1 MMGILRSR
9 RVLGRAL
16 VSTLG
21 FAALTL
27 TAGGCKEPSSKQDG
41 VPATPGS
48 TATSAA
54 TPASAEATPLDEA
67 PSDDAIAEA
76 LQPFH
81 GDLSA
86 MQERRRIRML
96 VPFSRTN
103 YFLDKGRQI
112 GVTAEAGHALEEFV
126 NKQLKT
132 GNLLVHVAFVPV
144 RREVILKQ
152 LEQGLGDIAAA
163 NLTITESRRAL
174 ADFSTPLA
182 RDVNEVVV
190 TPRGAPAISSPE
202 ELSGRDVYVRRTSS
216 YFESLSRLNA
226 TLKNNGKAPV
236 TIVEADEQLEDEDI
250 LEMVNA
256 GLVPATVVDEHIA
269 NLWSQVFDQID
280 VHPDV
285 SLRTE
290 GEIAWA
296 IRKDAP
302 ELKALVNRFITTYG
316 RGTTFGNV
324 LFKKYFGNAQY
335 LKRSASPEQQRKFRA
350 LVKYFQRYG
359 TQYDLPY
366 LLLAAQGYQES
377 QLDQSRRS
385 SAGAV
390 GVMQIKPSTAEGS
403 PVFIKGVD
411 RDVEKNI
418 QAGAKYLRWIV
429 DEYYKDEPMTKVDK
443 GLFALASY
451 NAGAGRIS
459 ALRRKAKK
467 MGFDENKWFQNVEV
481 VVARDIGRETVQY
494 VGNIY
499 KYYVAY
505 DLIVRQGLA
514 TKPGVRSQD

>member
-1 MMGILRSR
+1 VRNHD
-9 RVLGRAL
+9 LGPMIREATMNPL
-16 VSTLG
+16 ARLSLFVVCL
-21 FAALTL
+21 ALT
-27 TAGGCKEPSSKQDG
+27 AWGCREPSSKQDG
-41 VPATPGS
+41 VFATPRSAPTG
-48 TATSAA
+48 TAA
-54 TPASAEATPLDEA
+54 PASAEVRSLDEA
-67 PSDDAIAEA
+67 PSDEAIAEA

-144 RREVILKQ
+144 RREVILEQ

-182 RDVNEVVV
+182 RDVKEVVV
-190 TPRGAPAISSPE
+190 TPRGAPAVSSPE

-216 YFESLSRLNA
+216 YFETLSRLNA
-226 TLKNNGKAPV
+226 TLKNNDKAPV
-236 TIVEADEQLEDEDI
+236 TIIEADEQLEDEDI

-269 NLWSQVFDQID
+269 NLWSQVFDQIEVHRD
-280 VHPDV
+280 VA
-285 SLRTE
+285 LRTD
-290 GEIAWA
+290 GEVAWA

-335 LKRSASPEQQRKFRA
+335 LKRSASPEQQR
-350 LVKYFQRYG
+350 
-359 TQYDLPY
+359 
-366 LLLAAQGYQES
+366 
-377 QLDQSRRS
+377 
-385 SAGAV
+385 
-390 GVMQIKPSTAEGS
+390 
-403 PVFIKGVD
+403 
-411 RDVEKNI
+411 
-418 QAGAKYLRWIV
+418 
-429 DEYYKDEPMTKVDK
+429 
-443 GLFALASY
+443 
-451 NAGAGRIS
+451 
-459 ALRRKAKK
+459 
-467 MGFDENKWFQNVEV
+467 
-481 VVARDIGRETVQY
+481 
-494 VGNIY
+494 
-499 KYYVAY
+499 
-505 DLIVRQGLA
+505 
-514 TKPGVRSQD
+514 